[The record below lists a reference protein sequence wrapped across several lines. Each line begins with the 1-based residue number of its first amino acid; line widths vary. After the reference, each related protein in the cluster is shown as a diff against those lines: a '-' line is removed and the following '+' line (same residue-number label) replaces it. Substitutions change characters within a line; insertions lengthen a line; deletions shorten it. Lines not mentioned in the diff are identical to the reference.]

1 MTDTVAKASRKG
13 TPCASCKTHFRHFSP
28 DDVECFGGLK
38 PSQTYCASVRPGSG
52 GMWNARCE
60 RLEIRHFLADFN
72 CFLPFFLHAGRENFC
87 RFGDVVIFPFIP
99 KSKVSVVRFLGCVAW
114 LSRPALLTV
123 GDFTRLPGK
132 AMLAEIQNTQTKR
145 LR

>member
-123 GDFTRLPGK
+123 MAAPLAIWAR
-132 AMLAEIQNTQTKR
+132 AMCFCRNCLWA
-145 LR
+145 